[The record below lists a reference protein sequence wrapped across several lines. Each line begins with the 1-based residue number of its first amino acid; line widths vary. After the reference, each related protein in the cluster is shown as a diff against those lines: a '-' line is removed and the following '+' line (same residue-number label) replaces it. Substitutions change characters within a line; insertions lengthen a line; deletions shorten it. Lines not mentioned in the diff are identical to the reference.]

1 MDEITES
8 ANKAGKNGFV
18 NHVFNYD
25 SDTKILLMNL
35 VQYALLAVVP
45 ITLFNKGLNSVV
57 PEFDESKGNVETL
70 FEVVGEIVV
79 TLISL
84 LLIHRLVTF
93 VPTYSG
99 KAVESINLFGI
110 AISFLILKNNTQG
123 TLGMKLGLLF
133 DRLGELWSGKAAKPE
148 KKDGKKQN
156 ANIKV
161 SQPISV
167 PGHQQSRA
175 DVVMQQN
182 PVQVMQPGVQ
192 GGQQNEM
199 NQSADN
205 SGQEGFGFMSP
216 GYMPANEALGGG
228 GFGSW

>member
-123 TLGMKLGLLF
+123 TLGMKL
-133 DRLGELWSGKAAKPE
+133 
-148 KKDGKKQN
+148 N
-156 ANIKV
+156 T
-161 SQPISV
+161 
-167 PGHQQSRA
+167 
-175 DVVMQQN
+175 
-182 PVQVMQPGVQ
+182 
-192 GGQQNEM
+192 
-199 NQSADN
+199 
-205 SGQEGFGFMSP
+205 
-216 GYMPANEALGGG
+216 
-228 GFGSW
+228 